1 VARRTSL
8 RFFLRLWLVSRGL
21 QRSQWRWRRFL
32 GMLYTLRTVRNF
44 VVKRPAVH
52 SVNVL
57 TPGTTVFVSNIPTP
71 TRRERRAAVRF
82 ADSVADSVAFAALP
96 ADNG

>member
-1 VARRTSL
+1 MARRYSL

-32 GMLYTLRTVRNF
+32 GIFYTLRTVRHF
-44 VVKRPAVH
+44 LAKSPAVH

-57 TPGTTVFVSNIPTP
+57 TPGTTMYVSNIPTP
-71 TRRERRAAVRF
+71 TRRQRRAAKRF
-82 ADSVADSVAFAALP
+82 AESASVEGPLSETR
-96 ADNG
+96 